1 MAEYDPSERE
11 KAERQQAYEQ
21 ERRAQAE
28 ELMSRARERD
38 EGKWDGRQARWQ
50 AKWERRQ
57 ARWDARRARWGA
69 YGPHGPVRGPHV
81 IGGVF
86 AGIILTSIGVLFLL
100 QNLGIHGFED
110 AWDYWPI
117 ILIALGVS
125 RAASSYGWGGRLWG
139 GTLVAVGTIF
149 LLENLGWLP
158 RVTWGR
164 LWPLVIVALGISMLV
179 KNLERQ
185 HRRDQAANVPSV
197 GAGSGADPKAGAGP
211 TIAGSSSGATSS
223 SLLSEWAVFG
233 GAEIDLRGAGMTKEE
248 VIIDVNAV
256 FGGVEIYAPDTW
268 EVVMRGAPIFG
279 GYDDGTTLPRRV
291 EGKKTPRLII
301 AGSAVFGGVSVK
313 N

>member
-1 MAEYDPSERE
+1 
-11 KAERQQAYEQ
+11 
-21 ERRAQAE
+21 
-28 ELMSRARERD
+28 
-38 EGKWDGRQARWQ
+38 
-50 AKWERRQ
+50 
-57 ARWDARRARWGA
+57 
-69 YGPHGPVRGPHV
+69 V

-223 SLLSEWAVFG
+223 SLLSEWAVFSGVRRRVDSQEFAGGEVTAVFG